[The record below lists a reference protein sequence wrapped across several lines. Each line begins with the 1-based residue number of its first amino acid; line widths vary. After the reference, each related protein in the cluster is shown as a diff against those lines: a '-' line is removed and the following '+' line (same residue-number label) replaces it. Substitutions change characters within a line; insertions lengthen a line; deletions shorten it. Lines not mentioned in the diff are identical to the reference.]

1 MIICLCFT
9 WNMELVSNMNE
20 ERLLMAL
27 EEAKKAYE
35 LDETPVGCVIFR
47 GNEIV
52 GCGYNKKESESN
64 AIMHAEMIAINESC
78 VKLGSWR
85 LDDCC
90 LYVTLKPCMMCMG
103 AIIESRIKKVYY
115 GAENNSEQMY
125 DLSKISRFIDLYNL
139 ENRECSEI
147 LTDFFKKKRKK

>member
-1 MIICLCFT
+1 
-9 WNMELVSNMNE
+9 MELVSNMDE

-47 GNEIV
+47 ENEIV

-64 AIMHAEMIAINESC
+64 AIMHAEMIAINEAC
-78 VKLGSWR
+78 EKLGSWR

-103 AIIESRIKKVYY
+103 AIMESRIKKVYY
-115 GAENNSEQMY
+115 GTENNSVQMY
-125 DLSKISRFIDLYNL
+125 GLDKISRFVDLYNL
-139 ENRECSEI
+139 ENKDCSEI

>member
-1 MIICLCFT
+1 
-9 WNMELVSNMNE
+9 MELVSNMNE
-20 ERLLMAL
+20 DRLLMAL
-27 EEAKKAYE
+27 EEAKKAFE

-47 GNEIV
+47 DNELV
-52 GCGYNKKESESN
+52 GCGYNKKVSESN
-64 AIMHAEMIAINESC
+64 ATMHAEMIAINEAC
-78 VKLGSWR
+78 GKLGSWR
-85 LDDCC
+85 LDDCY

-115 GAENNSEQMY
+115 GTENNSEQMY
-125 DLSKISRFIDLYNL
+125 DLCKISRFVDLYNL

>member
-1 MIICLCFT
+1 
-9 WNMELVSNMNE
+9 MELVSNMDE

-47 GNEIV
+47 ENELV

-64 AIMHAEMIAINESC
+64 AIMHAEMIAINEAS
-78 VKLGSWR
+78 KKIGGWR

-90 LYVTLKPCMMCMG
+90 LYVTLMPCMMCMG

-115 GAENNSEQMY
+115 GTENNSEQMY
-125 DLSKISRFIDLYNL
+125 DLDKISKFVELYNL
-139 ENRECSEI
+139 ENGECSEI

>member
-1 MIICLCFT
+1 
-9 WNMELVSNMNE
+9 MELISNMDE
-20 ERLLMAL
+20 DRLLMAL

-47 GNEIV
+47 ENEIV
-52 GCGYNKKESESN
+52 GCGYNKKECESN
-64 AIMHAEMIAINESC
+64 AILHAEMIAIDEAC
-78 VKLGSWR
+78 GKLGTWR
-85 LDDCC
+85 LDECS

-115 GAENNSEQMY
+115 GAENNNEQMY
-125 DLSKISRFIDLYNL
+125 DFNKISKLVTLYNL

-147 LTDFFKKKRKK
+147 LSDFFKKKRKK

>member
-1 MIICLCFT
+1 MD
-9 WNMELVSNMNE
+9 E
-20 ERLLMAL
+20 ERLLKAL
-27 EEAKKAYE
+27 EEAKKAYK

-47 GNEIV
+47 DNELV

-64 AIMHAEMIAINESC
+64 AIMHAEMIAINEASQ
-78 VKLGSWR
+78 KLRSWR

-115 GAENNSEQMY
+115 GTEKNGEQMY
-125 DLSKISRFIDLYNL
+125 DLSKILRFVDLYNL

>member
-1 MIICLCFT
+1 
-9 WNMELVSNMNE
+9 MELVSNMDE

-52 GCGYNKKESESN
+52 SCGYNKKESESN
-64 AIMHAEMIAINESC
+64 ATMHAEMIAINEAC
-78 VKLGSWR
+78 GKLGSWR

-115 GAENNSEQMY
+115 GTENNSEQMY
-125 DLSKISRFIDLYNL
+125 DLNKISRFVDLYNL
-139 ENRECSEI
+139 ENRKCLERPTKCRGPENG
-147 LTDFFKKKRKK
+147 KER

>member
-1 MIICLCFT
+1 
-9 WNMELVSNMNE
+9 MELVSNMDE

-27 EEAKKAYE
+27 EEAKKAYK

-47 GNEIV
+47 GNELV
-52 GCGYNKKESESN
+52 CCGYNKKESQSN
-64 AIMHAEMIAINESC
+64 AIMHAEMIAINEAC
-78 VKLGSWR
+78 AKLGSWR

-115 GAENNSEQMY
+115 GTENNSEQMY
-125 DLSKISRFIDLYNL
+125 DLSKISRFVDLYNL

>member
-1 MIICLCFT
+1 
-9 WNMELVSNMNE
+9 MNE

-47 GNEIV
+47 GNELV

-64 AIMHAEMIAINESC
+64 ATMHAEMIAINVAC
-78 VKLGSWR
+78 GKLGSWR
-85 LDDCC
+85 LDDCY

-103 AIIESRIKKVYY
+103 AILESRINKVYY

-125 DLSKISRFIDLYNL
+125 DLNKISRFVDLYNL

>member
-1 MIICLCFT
+1 
-9 WNMELVSNMNE
+9 MELVSNMNDNDK
-20 ERLLMAL
+20 LLMAL

-47 GNEIV
+47 DNELV

-64 AIMHAEMIAINESC
+64 AIMHAEMIAINEAC
-78 VKLGSWR
+78 GKLGSWR

-115 GAENNSEQMY
+115 GTENNSEQMY
-125 DLSKISRFIDLYNL
+125 DLNKISRFVDLYNL

>member
-1 MIICLCFT
+1 
-9 WNMELVSNMNE
+9 MELVSNMDE

-47 GNEIV
+47 GNELV
-52 GCGYNKKESESN
+52 GCGYNKKESECN
-64 AIMHAEMIAINESC
+64 AIMHAEMIAINEAC
-78 VKLGSWR
+78 GKLGSWR

-115 GAENNSEQMY
+115 GTENNNEQMY
-125 DLSKISRFIDLYNL
+125 DLNKISRFVDLYNL

>member
-1 MIICLCFT
+1 
-9 WNMELVSNMNE
+9 MELVSNMDE

-27 EEAKKAYE
+27 KEAKKAYE

-47 GNEIV
+47 ENELV

-64 AIMHAEMIAINESC
+64 ATMHAEMIAINEAC
-78 VKLGSWR
+78 TQLGSWR

-115 GAENNSEQMY
+115 GTENNSKQMY
-125 DLSKISRFIDLYNL
+125 DLGKISRFVELYNL
-139 ENRECSEI
+139 ENKDCSEI

>member
-1 MIICLCFT
+1 
-9 WNMELVSNMNE
+9 MELVSNMDK
-20 ERLLMAL
+20 ERLMMAL

-47 GNEIV
+47 ENEMV

-64 AIMHAEMIAINESC
+64 AILHAEMIAIDEAC
-78 VKLGSWR
+78 RKLGTWR

-115 GAENNSEQMY
+115 GTENNNEQMY
-125 DLSKISRFIDLYNL
+125 DFGKISRLVSLYNL
-139 ENRECSEI
+139 KNRECSEI
-147 LTDFFKKKRKK
+147 LSDFFKKKRKK

>member
-1 MIICLCFT
+1 MDK
-9 WNMELVSNMNE
+9 
-20 ERLLMAL
+20 ERLMMAL

-47 GNEIV
+47 ENEMV

-64 AIMHAEMIAINESC
+64 AILHAEMIAIDEAC
-78 VKLGSWR
+78 RKLGTWR

-115 GAENNSEQMY
+115 GTENNNEQMY
-125 DLSKISRFIDLYNL
+125 DFGKISRLVSLYNL
-139 ENRECSEI
+139 KNRECSEI
-147 LTDFFKKKRKK
+147 LSDFFKKKRKK

>member
-1 MIICLCFT
+1 
-9 WNMELVSNMNE
+9 MELVSNMNE

-27 EEAKKAYE
+27 YEAKKAYE

-47 GNEIV
+47 ENEIV

-64 AIMHAEMIAINESC
+64 ATMHAEMIAINEAC
-78 VKLGSWR
+78 GKLGSWR

-115 GAENNSEQMY
+115 GTENNSEQMY
-125 DLSKISRFIDLYNL
+125 DLSKISRFVDLYNL

>member
-1 MIICLCFT
+1 
-9 WNMELVSNMNE
+9 MELVSNMDK
-20 ERLLMAL
+20 ERLMMAL

-47 GNEIV
+47 ENEMV

-64 AIMHAEMIAINESC
+64 AILHAEMIAIDEAC
-78 VKLGSWR
+78 RKLGTWR

-115 GAENNSEQMY
+115 GAENYNEQMY
-125 DLSKISRFIDLYNL
+125 DFNKISKLVSLYNL
-139 ENRECSEI
+139 ENMECSEI
-147 LTDFFKKKRKK
+147 LSDFFKKKRKK

>member
-1 MIICLCFT
+1 
-9 WNMELVSNMNE
+9 MELVSNMDK
-20 ERLLMAL
+20 ERLMMAL

-47 GNEIV
+47 ENEIV

-64 AIMHAEMIAINESC
+64 AILHAEMIAIDEAC
-78 VKLGSWR
+78 RKLGTWR

-115 GAENNSEQMY
+115 GAKNNNEQMY
-125 DLSKISRFIDLYNL
+125 DFDKISRLVNLYNL
-139 ENRECSEI
+139 ENVECSEI
-147 LTDFFKKKRKK
+147 LSDFFKKKRKK